1 MKTTGETRTNKTSK
15 NSFQEAFDLELLE
28 GERLMLKAYVR
39 SLSAIKTLNE
49 AIHNGTYMAKL
60 KPTAVYLEYEG
71 QEKKT
76 IMENG
81 KKKQVTKKVKKTTT
95 LYLETY
101 LVKGLKGLLRH
112 LLMALLD
119 ALGISG
125 CHSTDRL
132 TYGKNEQSAIPD
144 GSFVH
149 PLGACVKEDGKTR
162 QEGCLTY
169 QIFGAMLKQSII
181 KVDQVLIAQ
190 ANGNTI
196 PKTAKGIEPSR
207 KVVFAHIATEVRN
220 VMTIEQKP
228 IQEFREHYFDSD
240 FVISVDVT
248 HCTLEQLGA
257 FVEALFHAKEL
268 GGGKT
273 AGYGKIAIDR
283 VDLQRIT
290 EQRQIILTENGFE
303 TQTTIQER
311 NLPTMLQE
319 AFLAW
324 QAYKE
329 AHRTIHKAANPAGEV
344 IA

>member
-1 MKTTGETRTNKTSK
+1 MNATREITAKKTRK
-15 NSFQEAFDLELLE
+15 NRFPEAFDLELLE
-28 GERLMLKAYVR
+28 GERQVLRAYVQ

-60 KPTAVYLEYEG
+60 KPTPVYLEYDG

-76 IMENG
+76 ITENG
-81 KKKQVTKKVKKTTT
+81 KKKRVTKKLKKTKT

-119 ALGISG
+119 ALGVSG
-125 CHSTDRL
+125 CHSTNRL
-132 TYGKNEQSAIPD
+132 TYGKEEQSAIPD
-144 GSFVH
+144 SSFVH
-149 PLGACVKEDGKTR
+149 PLGACVKEDSKTR

-169 QIFGAMLKQSII
+169 QIFGAMLEQSII
-181 KVDQVLIAQ
+181 RVDQVLIAQ

-196 PKTAKGIEPSR
+196 PKTVKVVEPSR

-228 IQEFREHYFDSD
+228 IQDFREHYFDTD

-248 HCTLEQLGA
+248 QCTLEQLGA
-257 FVEALFHAKEL
+257 LVEAFFHAKEL

-283 VDLQRIT
+283 VDLQGIT
-290 EQRQIILTENGFE
+290 EQRQIVLTEKGFE
-303 TQTTIQER
+303 PKTTIQER
-311 NLPTMLQE
+311 SLPAMLQE

-324 QAYKE
+324 EAYKE
-329 AHRTIHKAANPAGEV
+329 THRTIHKAAKPTGEG